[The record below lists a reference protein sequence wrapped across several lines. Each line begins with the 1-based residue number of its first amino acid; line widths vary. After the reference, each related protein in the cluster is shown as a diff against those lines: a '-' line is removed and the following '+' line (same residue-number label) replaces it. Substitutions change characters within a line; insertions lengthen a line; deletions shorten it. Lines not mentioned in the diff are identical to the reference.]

1 MNCPKTV
8 WHGTTILLTSSFLR
22 SGIQR
27 GFHDLWGL
35 SWRNS
40 RPGMTRQLGQELS
53 GGIVIHI
60 PGVWCCQ
67 VGPQLGLSAGAPTS
81 GLSCLSFLTAG
92 FGVPKVSVLQENHVE
107 TIAFYDLAL
116 GVTQC
121 HLWYILL
128 GQVSHLGQPKLKG
141 ILSQLQKC
149 TKNCKH
155 VLELLRDI
163 HVDCLTLLPNLVLN
177 VAEPCYKW
185 SLIQVYDVLEKAKLW
200 WQ

>member
-1 MNCPKTV
+1 M
-8 WHGTTILLTSSFLR
+8 
-22 SGIQR
+22 
-27 GFHDLWGL
+27 
-35 SWRNS
+35 
-40 RPGMTRQLGQELS
+40 
-53 GGIVIHI
+53 
-60 PGVWCCQ
+60 
-67 VGPQLGLSAGAPTS
+67 
-81 GLSCLSFLTAG
+81 
-92 FGVPKVSVLQENHVE
+92 E

-177 VAEPCYKW
+177 VAEPCYK
-185 SLIQVYDVLEKAKLW
+185 
-200 WQ
+200 

>member
-92 FGVPKVSVLQENHVE
+92 FGVPKVS
-107 TIAFYDLAL
+107 A
-116 GVTQC
+116 
-121 HLWYILL
+121 
-128 GQVSHLGQPKLKG
+128 P
-141 ILSQLQKC
+141 
-149 TKNCKH
+149 
-155 VLELLRDI
+155 R
-163 HVDCLTLLPNLVLN
+163 
-177 VAEPCYKW
+177 EPCGNYSLLWPSFGSYTVSFVVHFARTSESLRSAQIERNSLSIAEVYK
-185 SLIQVYDVLEKAKLW
+185 KL
-200 WQ
+200 QTCFRTSKRHSCGLLNPAPKSSA